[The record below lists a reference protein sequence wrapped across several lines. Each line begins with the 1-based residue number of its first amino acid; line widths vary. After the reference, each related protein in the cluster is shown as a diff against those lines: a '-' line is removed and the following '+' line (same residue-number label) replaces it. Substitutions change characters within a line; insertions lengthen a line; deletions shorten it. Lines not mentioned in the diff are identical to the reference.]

1 MQIFFTTILMK
12 FILFLL
18 AAASALRI
26 ESVYTKCFW
35 EATCQI
41 EHAKLLQK
49 KINEKPG
56 YVSHST
62 TLTKY
67 TLHTNI
73 VFIS

>member
-1 MQIFFTTILMK
+1 MK

-18 AAASALRI
+18 TAASALRI
-26 ESVYTKCFW
+26 ESFHTKCFW
-35 EATCQI
+35 VTTCQ
-41 EHAKLLQK
+41 EKHAQLLEQ

-62 TLTKY
+62 TLSKY

-73 VFIS
+73 VFKS